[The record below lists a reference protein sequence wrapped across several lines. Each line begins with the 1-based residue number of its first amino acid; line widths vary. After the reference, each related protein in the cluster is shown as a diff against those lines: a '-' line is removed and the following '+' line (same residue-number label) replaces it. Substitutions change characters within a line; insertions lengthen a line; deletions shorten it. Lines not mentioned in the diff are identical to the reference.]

1 MKSDRAAARA
11 AKRAAKEERKAD
23 QQQRKAD
30 QAAARAAEEAGF
42 TPKKAKKAVGVVKVL
57 APAVIPVIAPFAVR
71 AAGATREAYDRFRA
85 RRLGVDIGSLGD
97 YTGRGAALSARI
109 AGLSDGMAELRAGG
123 TAEGMHFADRCAG
136 TVRQLSSAV
145 HAAERMPAPRR
156 KAAHRAVAEELDRLE
171 SELLR
176 HLGVS

>member
-1 MKSDRAAARA
+1 MKSDKAAARA
-11 AKRAAKEERKAD
+11 AKRAAKQGCKTD
-23 QQQRKAD
+23 K
-30 QAAARAAEEAGF
+30 AAAKAAKEAGF
-42 TPKKAKKAVGVVKVL
+42 TPKKAKNAVGVAKVL
-57 APAVIPVIAPFAVR
+57 APAVIPVLAPFAVR

-85 RRLGVDIGSLGD
+85 RRLGVDVGALGD

-109 AGLSDGMAELRAGG
+109 AGLSDGIAELRAGG
-123 TAEGMHFADRCAG
+123 TAEGMDFADRCAS

-145 HAAERMPAPRR
+145 HAAERMPASRR

-171 SELLR
+171 SELLH